1 MDFGMVGSV
10 GWTPA
15 ASFSAPIT
23 QSAAPQDAAA
33 FGADAAQDSAAAA
46 NGAETADPDAARIAQ
61 EKAQA
66 RVMENQFNKECET
79 CKNRTYQDGSNDP
92 GVSFKSAQHIDPAM
106 SASIVA
112 GHEMEHVG
120 HEQAKAKQ
128 SGGQVI
134 SQSVR
139 LHGAFCPECGRYYIA
154 GGVTETTV
162 RHGSGKSQSENG
174 SQGGNAGLD
183 ITA

>member
-1 MDFGMVGSV
+1 MDFGMVGRA

-15 ASFSAPIT
+15 VSFSAP
-23 QSAAPQDAAA
+23 QAQGASPQDGAAFPVDAAA
-33 FGADAAQDSAAAA
+33 QGPSAA
-46 NGAETADPDAARIAQ
+46 NGAEASPDAARIAQ

-66 RVMENQFNKECET
+66 RVMEDQFNKECET

-128 SGGQVI
+128 SGGEVI
-134 SQSVR
+134 NQSVR
-139 LHGAFCPECGRYYIA
+139 LHGAFCPECGRYYVA

-162 RHGSGKSQSENG
+162 RHGSKKSQSENG

>member
-1 MDFGMVGSV
+1 MDFGMVTGA

-15 ASFSAPIT
+15 ASFSAPQT
-23 QSAAPQDAAA
+23 QAAAPQDGAA
-33 FGADAAQDSAAAA
+33 FPADAAAQASFAA
-46 NGAETADPDAARIAQ
+46 NGGQANPDTARIAQ

-66 RVMENQFNKECET
+66 RVMEDRFNKECET

-92 GVSFKSAQHIDPAM
+92 GVSFKSAQHIDPAL

-128 SGGQVI
+128 SGGEVI

-139 LHGAFCPECGRYYIA
+139 LHGAFCPECGRYYVA

-162 RHGSGKSQSENG
+162 RHGGEKNQSSNG